1 MKWSKFIYKA
11 ETKNGIVLFN
21 TTNTAIVSFDRDS
34 FVAVEKAID
43 SNDVNNDVVCKL
55 LDMNY
60 IVNDFVDETQDL
72 LKETWDA
79 WENDDLLKI
88 VLLSTTGCN
97 FSCAYCYENGIN
109 RSLILTKEMGIALL
123 KYVEG
128 VLQSHTAIKNIYLLL
143 FGGEPTLNW
152 STTIEIAKNIMAM
165 CENYKIDFSS
175 GIVTNGYLLDCDHI
189 TDLIAIKCDSIQVTL
204 DGPKYIHDARRHLRS
219 GAGTFDTIIENMRKA
234 LDSGCVHTIDLRIN
248 VDTLNRDS
256 IEELLCYLSKVFASD
271 ELSISFG
278 IISDTI
284 NTDDVKQQI
293 AKIPDDILAEEL
305 CSLFEIAEKYGFE
318 AQEFYSFDGICILKS
333 RYSFA
338 LSPDG
343 RIYRCLSMIGRED
356 LSVCRLQ
363 DADPRVDL
371 PSYFNKQMYETC
383 IAKNCEF
390 LPLCHT
396 GCKFDAIVEHGTI
409 EKNSCKYEQYCAVN
423 RYLMQRMAQKGDA

>member
-1 MKWSKFIYKA
+1 MKWSKFIYKT
-11 ETKNGIVLFN
+11 ETENRIVLFN
-21 TTNTAIVSFDRDS
+21 TTNTAIVSFDSDS
-34 FVAVEKAID
+34 FAVVEKAID
-43 SNDVNNDVVCKL
+43 SNDVDNDMVRKL
-55 LDMNY
+55 FDMNY
-60 IVNDFVDETQDL
+60 IIDDSVDEMQDL
-72 LKETWDA
+72 LRETWDA

-97 FSCAYCYENGIN
+97 FSCSYCYENGIN
-109 RSLILTKEMGIALL
+109 RSLVLTKEMGATLL
-123 KYVEG
+123 KYVEE

-165 CENYKIDFSS
+165 CDNYKINFSS

-189 TDLIAIKCDSIQVTL
+189 ADLIAIKCDSIQVTL
-204 DGPKYIHDARRHLRS
+204 DGPKHIHDARRHLRS
-219 GAGTFDTIIENMRKA
+219 GGDTFDTIIKNMRKA
-234 LDSGCVHTIDLRIN
+234 LDCGCVHAIDLRIN
-248 VDTLNRDS
+248 VDVLNRDS
-256 IEELLCYLSKVFASD
+256 MEELLRYLSEVFATN

-284 NTDDVKQQI
+284 NKDNVKQQI
-293 AKIPDDILAEEL
+293 AKIPDDTLAEEL

-343 RIYRCLSMIGRED
+343 RIYRCLSMVGRED
-356 LSVCRLQ
+356 LSVCKLQ
-363 DADPRVDL
+363 DANPKIDL
-371 PSYFNKQMYETC
+371 PGYFNKQMYKSC
-383 IAKNCEF
+383 IDRDCEF

-396 GCKFDAIVEHGTI
+396 GCKFDAIVEHGAI
-409 EKNSCKYEQYCAVN
+409 EENSCKYEQYCAVN